1 MMEAFS
7 YPTHLSQGVDFLL
20 SIVPH
25 LRTDNFRLW
34 LRFSLPQSCQWAILL
49 SKGIWQKGPSSWT
62 QNEHSW
68 QALAFQS
75 STAVRFPRVLLV
87 AITLALLGLISSIDW
102 PLHSGLLEWGLLR
115 GGCFFIMNLHC
126 NSHTRAKYNFIASSQ
141 ASYIPWTWLTTGC
154 ELLSTF
160 RSFTLVSKAN
170 CIPLI
175 KASYSA
181 ILLVIGKAKCREF
194 EMTNPFGPSS
204 TAPAPLWFGS
214 VASSTCK
221 V

>member
-1 MMEAFS
+1 M
-7 YPTHLSQGVDFLL
+7 TGVG
-20 SIVPH
+20 
-25 LRTDNFRLW
+25 
-34 LRFSLPQSCQWAILL
+34 L
-49 SKGIWQKGPSSWT
+49 SKLDCSKVSTSASCGNCSSSSWVDHLNRSASSFWVIGMRST
-62 QNEHSW
+62 Q
-68 QALAFQS
+68 
-75 STAVRFPRVLLV
+75 
-87 AITLALLGLISSIDW
+87 
-102 PLHSGLLEWGLLR
+102 R
-115 GGCFFIMNLHC
+115 GMFFIMNLHC
-126 NSHTRAKYNFIASSQ
+126 NSHTQAKYNFIASSQ

-154 ELLSTF
+154 ILLSTF

-204 TAPAPLWFGS
+204 TTPAPLWFGP